1 MQINFKITHLE
12 SVDSTSN
19 YVATAFALGKLG
31 HGSVILADK
40 QTSGRGQRDSTWH
53 SEGGSN
59 LLFSILLIP
68 DNMSASQSQS
78 VMHCATLALVE
89 VLKSF
94 GVQALV
100 KWPNDV
106 FVGRLKIAGILIENQ
121 LSGTRV
127 SRSILGIG
135 FNINQSDFGE
145 LNATSLYLETGNF
158 VDVKEVLLRFLHHFD
173 QLWSTLVCGE
183 FQVLKS
189 VYSSLLFG
197 LNESM
202 LFEDDQGEF
211 QGVIQG
217 VDELGRLIVCSDRGV
232 KSYDLKEIR
241 FKL

>member
-1 MQINFKITHLE
+1 MPINFKITHLE

-19 YVATAFALGKLG
+19 YVATAFAEGKLG

-68 DNMSASQSQS
+68 DNMSAYESQG

-94 GVQALV
+94 GVQACV

-106 FVGRLKIAGILIENQ
+106 YVGRRKIAGILIENQ

-145 LNATSLYLETGNF
+145 LNATSLHLETGSF

-173 QLWSTLVCGE
+173 FQWSALMRCE
-183 FQVLKS
+183 NRDLKS
-189 VYSSLLFG
+189 GYTALLLG
-197 LNESM
+197 LNETL
-202 LFEDDQGEF
+202 LFEDALGEF

-217 VDELGRLIVCSDRGV
+217 VDELGRLIVASERGENT
-232 KSYDLKEIR
+232 YDLKEIR

>member
-19 YVATAFALGKLG
+19 YVATAYAQGKLG
-31 HGSVILADK
+31 HGSVILADN
-40 QTSGRGQRDSTWH
+40 QTSGRGQRDSIWH

-94 GVQALV
+94 GVHALI

-106 FVGRLKIAGILIENQ
+106 FVGRRKIAGLLIENQ
-121 LSGTRV
+121 LSGSRI

-135 FNINQSDFGE
+135 LNINQSDFGE
-145 LNATSLYLETGNF
+145 LNATSLYLETGKF
-158 VDVKEVLLRFLHHFD
+158 EDVKEVLFRFLHQFD
-173 QLWSTLVCGE
+173 LLWTTAICGK
-183 FQVLKS
+183 FGALKS
-189 VYSSLLFG
+189 VYSSLLLG
-197 LNESM
+197 INETL
-202 LFEDDQGEF
+202 LFEDEFGEF
-211 QGVIQG
+211 QGVITG
-217 VDELGRLIVCSDRGV
+217 VDELGRLKVDSNRGD

>member
-19 YVATAFALGKLG
+19 YVATAFAQGKSG

-53 SEGGSN
+53 SEGGLN

-78 VMHCATLALVE
+78 MMHCATLALVE

-94 GVQALV
+94 DVQALI

-106 FVGRLKIAGILIENQ
+106 VVGRQKIAGILIENQ
-121 LSGTRV
+121 LSGTRI

-135 FNINQSDFGE
+135 LNINQSDFGG
-145 LNATSLYLETGNF
+145 LNATSLYLETGKYA
-158 VDVKEVLLRFLHHFD
+158 DVKDVLLRFLHHFD
-173 QLWSTLVCGE
+173 RLWSTLIRGE

-197 LNESM
+197 LNET
-202 LFEDDQGEF
+202 LIFEDELGEF
-211 QGVIQG
+211 QGLIQG
-217 VDELGRLIVCSDRGV
+217 VDELGRLHVLSDRGERT
-232 KSYDLKEIR
+232 YDLKEIR

>member
-1 MQINFKITHLE
+1 MPINFKITHLE

-19 YVATAFALGKLG
+19 YVATAFAQGKLG

-68 DNMSASQSQS
+68 DNLSASQSQG

-94 GVQALV
+94 GVEALV

-106 FVGRLKIAGILIENQ
+106 FVGRRKIAGILIENQ
-121 LSGTRV
+121 LSGARI
-127 SRSILGIG
+127 SRSIVGIG
-135 FNINQSDFGE
+135 FNINQSDFGQ
-145 LNATSLYLETGNF
+145 LNATSLYLETGKF
-158 VDVKEVLLRFLHHFD
+158 VDVKEALLRFLHHFD
-173 QLWSTLVCGE
+173 QQWSTLIRGE

-189 VYSSLLFG
+189 LYSSLLFG
-197 LNESM
+197 LNDTM
-202 LFEDDQGEF
+202 LFEDELGEF
-211 QGVIQG
+211 QGVIKG
-217 VDELGRLIVCSDRGV
+217 VDELGRLHVVSDRGDRT
-232 KSYDLKEIR
+232 YDLKEIR

>member
-1 MQINFKITHLE
+1 
-12 SVDSTSN
+12 
-19 YVATAFALGKLG
+19 
-31 HGSVILADK
+31 
-40 QTSGRGQRDSTWH
+40 
-53 SEGGSN
+53 
-59 LLFSILLIP
+59 
-68 DNMSASQSQS
+68 
-78 VMHCATLALVE
+78 
-89 VLKSF
+89 LKTF
-94 GVQALV
+94 GVEAFV

-106 FVGRLKIAGILIENQ
+106 FVGRRKIAGILIENQ

-145 LNATSLYLETGNF
+145 LNATSLYLETGKF

-173 QLWSTLVCGE
+173 RLWSTLIRGE

-197 LNESM
+197 LNETL
-202 LFEDDQGEF
+202 LFEDELGEF
-211 QGVIQG
+211 QGVITG
-217 VDELGRLIVCSDRGV
+217 VDELGRLHVDSSRGG